1 MMMVDVCELAVEV
14 FLLALICYLFLKV
27 VFHSFFLHTAQIMKI
42 LSTVLMS
49 VHTTPT
55 LLHVISSSKSRY
67 FLAEKCSCFH
77 ILEFTFVL
85 LLQCFYSFIFLV

>member
-1 MMMVDVCELAVEV
+1 MMMMDVCKLAVEV
-14 FLLALICYLFLKV
+14 FLVGINLFSVLKSHIPFV
-27 VFHSFFLHTAQIMKI
+27 FLHTAQIMKI

-67 FLAEKCSCFH
+67 FLAEKC
-77 ILEFTFVL
+77 
-85 LLQCFYSFIFLV
+85 